1 MLLLARCAR
10 TATTGSS
17 RSPPVTLLVCLHLD
31 SVSPSLGRACAEF
44 TDGETLAVA
53 WAGLG
58 YFALYL
64 SGKMHLFDHRGY
76 TVKAWVAIAPL
87 IGATLI
93 AVSRTRGESLFFFSL
108 SRL

>member
-1 MLLLARCAR
+1 M
-10 TATTGSS
+10 
-17 RSPPVTLLVCLHLD
+17 
-31 SVSPSLGRACAEF
+31 
-44 TDGETLAVA
+44 
-53 WAGLG
+53 G

-93 AVSRTRGESLFFFSL
+93 AVSRTMGESLALSL
-108 SRL
+108 SLATHAARDVYEED